1 MSESVMWLRR
11 KVPVSMPVSGLVSA
25 MGALAT
31 AMGRRWRLRSALPKY
46 TVGGMGTADGRRGKG
61 RSAGVRGACGGAA
74 NLVGGPCAPLL
85 AQQLLR

>member
-1 MSESVMWLRR
+1 MLLRR
-11 KVPVSMPVSGLVSA
+11 KVPVSMPVSRLVSA
-25 MGALAT
+25 MGSNGDADGSALAS
-31 AMGRRWRLRSALPKY
+31 ALRSALPKY